1 MQAFITYSGTQLEFQ
16 KQKKKK
22 YKHRRNEKISGER
35 R

>member
-22 YKHRRNEKISGER
+22 IQTEEMKR
-35 R
+35 